1 MSFRRGRRL
10 GLDIGSVRI
19 GVASSDPDGILAT
32 PLTVVRRSDE
42 PAALKQLREI
52 VKSCLRFIVVCAV
65 GVYVLSQIVIRPCLT
80 LFTDADSAVYQITLG
95 GFPIYAV
102 SFLLMGVGIF
112 ASSLFTAFSNGVVS
126 AVISFARTLVF
137 LVGMLLTLPRLL
149 GETGIWLAVPAAET
163 LGLAVAVGFLLWGR
177 KRYQYGK
184 VSAEG

>member
-1 MSFRRGRRL
+1 M
-10 GLDIGSVRI
+10 
-19 GVASSDPDGILAT
+19 
-32 PLTVVRRSDE
+32 
-42 PAALKQLREI
+42 
-52 VKSCLRFIVVCAV
+52 
-65 GVYVLSQIVIRPCLT
+65 
-80 LFTDADSAVYQITLG
+80 YQITLG

-137 LVGMLLTLPRLL
+137 LVGMLLTMPRLL

-184 VSAEG
+184 AFAEG